1 MDTRGGRHGGR
12 SDRIAS
18 RRGRRRRGAAILEF
32 ALAIPLF
39 LMALLSIVD
48 FGFIN
53 LRHQRLTDA
62 TCYIARKAAVRGL
75 LSTDPW
81 GPDPVLELDRSI
93 SDISALPIDATDG
106 AVISAMF
113 LDRLTGIPAED
124 LSLKVEW
131 IDGGNDVRKDHRVR
145 VTAGVRCRTVLS
157 FGLFDRTI
165 QSVSLTPISH

>member
-1 MDTRGGRHGGR
+1 MERLVRHGMRLSGMSQSGKR
-12 SDRIAS
+12 S
-18 RRGRRRRGAAILEF
+18 RRGAAILEF

-53 LRHQRLTDA
+53 LRHQRLTEA
-62 TCYIARKAAVRGL
+62 TCYMARKAAVRGI

-81 GPDPVLELDRSI
+81 GPETMSDLDRS
-93 SDISALPIDATDG
+93 AAGVTAVPVDATDSFR
-106 AVISAMF
+106 ISSMF
-113 LDRLTGIPAED
+113 LQRLVGIPAED
-124 LSLKVEW
+124 LTLKLEW

-145 VTAGVRCRTVLS
+145 VTGSVRCRTLLS
-157 FGLFDRTI
+157 FGVFDRTI

>member
-1 MDTRGGRHGGR
+1 M
-12 SDRIAS
+12 
-18 RRGRRRRGAAILEF
+18 LEF
-32 ALAIPLF
+32 AIAIPLF

-53 LRHQRLTDA
+53 LRHQRLTEA
-62 TCYIARKAAVRGL
+62 TCYIARKAAVRGI

-81 GPDPVLELDRSI
+81 GPEAMTELDRS
-93 SDISALPIDATDG
+93 AVGLTAEPVDATDSFR
-106 AVISAMF
+106 ISAMF
-113 LDRLTGIPAED
+113 LKRLVGIPPED
-124 LSLKVEW
+124 LTLKLEW

-145 VTAGVRCRTVLS
+145 VTGSVRCRTLLS